1 MTITNMRQKG
11 VYFLAA
17 NSGRGPGMDVQMDTD
32 GMIFGLDE
40 AFSIEQAGLLDLSAL
55 RNLEKVCFPVD
66 AWAMLDLIAVLSFPN
81 IIRLKAV
88 LRGEMV
94 GFIAGDVKRGEG
106 VAWIATV
113 GVLPEQRGR
122 GIGTALMNACEA
134 HVPLDTI
141 RLCVRKSNTGAIR
154 LYEGLGYR
162 KINEWIDYYQD
173 GETALVMEKRR
184 ALNSC

>member
-1 MTITNMRQKG
+1 MSAEEM
-11 VYFLAA
+11 
-17 NSGRGPGMDVQMDTD
+17 S
-32 GMIFGLDE
+32 FGLDA
-40 AFSIEQAGLLDLSAL
+40 AFSIEQAGLRDLNTL
-55 RNLEKVCFPVD
+55 RSLEKACFPVD

-88 LRGEMV
+88 VRGEMV
-94 GFIAGDVKRGEG
+94 GFIAGDVNRGEG

-122 GIGTALMNACEA
+122 GIGTALMNACEERI
-134 HVPLDTI
+134 PLGII
-141 RLCVRKSNTGAIR
+141 RLCVRKSNAGAIR

-173 GETALVMEKRR
+173 GETAIVMEKRR
-184 ALNSC
+184 QV